1 MPIFSYKASDMA
13 GNIFKGTLEAAEEK
27 EAAAKLSAMNYI
39 PIRIQASAQSQNR
52 SQSRFQLNAS
62 INVSSMFERVTSKDV
77 MMFTLDLHALL
88 AAGLPMDKALS
99 LLINVAEKEKFKEV
113 VSAILKSVQSGNS
126 LSEALATYP
135 NIFPM
140 LYTNMVKAGESG
152 GVLPVVLE
160 RLGSFLENSQDL
172 KDYIKSAMVYPLFL
186 VFVGG
191 ISIIIM
197 LAFVVPEF
205 ATIFSDLGQSMPFS
219 TQLLLSISHG
229 LRDYWWM
236 IIAGIGGLI
245 YVLKRYV
252 KSPQGRLKT
261 DRIKVNAPVVGT
273 LVKSVEAARFTR
285 TLGTLINSGV
295 PILQALR
302 LVQEIITNQ
311 LIAGALETV
320 YRRVKE
326 GENLST
332 PLLQADIFPPLA
344 VQMISVG
351 EETGKLDEMLLR
363 VAENYEKVVRNM
375 VKRFVNLLEPVMILG
390 MGLMV
395 GFIVISMLLAVF
407 SMNEVPF

>member
-1 MPIFSYKASDMA
+1 MPIFSYKASDAA
-13 GNIFKGTLEAAEEK
+13 GKVFKGTLEAAEEK
-27 EAAAKLSAMNYI
+27 EVAAKLQAMNYI
-39 PIRIQASAQSQNR
+39 PIRIQAAAGR
-52 SQSRFQLNAS
+52 QSRFQLDGS
-62 INVSSMFERVTSKDV
+62 INISSMFQRVTSKDV

-88 AAGLPMDKALS
+88 QAGLPVDKALS
-99 LLINVAEKEKFKEV
+99 ILINVAEKEKFKEV
-113 VSAILKSVQSGNS
+113 VAAILKNVQSGNS
-126 LSEALATYP
+126 LSEALAKYP

-140 LYTNMVKAGESG
+140 LYTNMVKAGETG
-152 GVLPVVLE
+152 GVLPVVLD

-197 LAFVVPEF
+197 LAFVVPKF
-205 ATIFSDLGQSMPFS
+205 AIIFSDLGQAMPFS
-219 TQLLLSISHG
+219 TQLLLGISHG

-236 IIAGIGGLI
+236 IIAGVGAII
-245 YVLKRYV
+245 YLLKKYV
-252 KSPQGRLKT
+252 QTPEGRLKT
-261 DRIKVNAPVVGT
+261 DRMKVNLPVIGT

-311 LIAGALETV
+311 LIAGALEMV
-320 YRRVKE
+320 YNRVKE
-326 GENLST
+326 GDNLSA

-351 EETGKLDEMLLR
+351 EETGKLDQMLLR

-375 VKRFVNLLEPVMILG
+375 IKRFVNLLEPVMILA

-395 GFIVISMLLAVF
+395 GFIVISMLMAVF